1 MYYKMKTYVFWMGM
15 LFLMVVG
22 CTKNDT
28 ADRSPH
34 ISSANQIEA
43 GRYMI
48 ILGGCNDC
56 HTNGYLMNEGKVP
69 EADWLTGSPVGWQ
82 GPWGTTYPPNLR
94 LRVQEMT
101 EDEWVEQL
109 KTRTGLP
116 PMPWMNVNKMSES
129 DARAIYAYI
138 KSLGPKGEKMP
149 LAVAPGV
156 LPQTPYLSLFPQNM
170 PTAEVKQ

>member
-1 MYYKMKTYVFWMGM
+1 LWIGLLGLVIA
-15 LFLMVVG
+15 G
-22 CTKNDT
+22 CAKKSVEK
-28 ADRSPH
+28 SPH
-34 ISSANQIEA
+34 IYADSQIEA
-43 GRYMI
+43 GRY
-48 ILGGCNDC
+48 LVVLSGCNDC

-109 KTRTGLP
+109 RTRTGLP
-116 PMPWMNVNKMSES
+116 PMPWMNVNKMSDH

-149 LAVAPGV
+149 LAIAPGV
-156 LPQTPYLSLFPQNM
+156 MPQTPYLSLFPQNM
-170 PTAEVKQ
+170 PVTQSQ